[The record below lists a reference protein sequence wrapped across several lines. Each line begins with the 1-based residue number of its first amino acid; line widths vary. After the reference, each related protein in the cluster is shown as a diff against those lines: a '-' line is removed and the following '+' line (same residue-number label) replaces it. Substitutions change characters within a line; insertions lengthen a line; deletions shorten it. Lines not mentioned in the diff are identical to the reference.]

1 MPTRRSTRGRTNGVP
16 LDTRSTMVI
25 ATPRTERHLMSEFR
39 DRIKE
44 LRRVPA
50 KDLVV
55 NEKNWRE
62 HDTRQKDAMLDLL
75 SEVGYADA
83 LVAYELPDGRL
94 KLVNGHMRAGLT
106 PEHEVPVLVLD
117 VTEDEADKLLAT
129 FDPVSSFASTNKE
142 KLKTLLDSLKINNHD
157 MRNALSRMA
166 ADGGQKFDQ
175 SMQAKMQKKQAEQIL
190 EMELKP
196 LEHYDYIIVMA
207 RNVMDWNRLVDLF
220 RLEKTRKPTSSAVGV
235 CRAVDAKVLLDM
247 LQKHGAPAPAP
258 APAPTPAPP
267 VAEAPAPPASKGKAK
282 A

>member
-1 MPTRRSTRGRTNGVP
+1 MP
-16 LDTRSTMVI
+16 
-25 ATPRTERHLMSEFR
+25 EFR

-50 KDLVV
+50 KMLVA

-62 HDTRQKDAMLDLL
+62 HDVRQQDAMLELL
-75 SEVGYADA
+75 SEIGYADA

-94 KLVNGHMRAGLT
+94 KLINGHMRAGLT

-117 VTEDEADKLLAT
+117 VTDEEADKLLAT
-129 FDPVSSFASTNKE
+129 FDPVSSFAATNKA
-142 KLKTLLDSLKINNHD
+142 KLKSLLDSLQINNHD

-166 ADGGQKFDQ
+166 ADGTRVDQ
-175 SMQAKMQKKQAEQIL
+175 SLQARVQKRQAEQIL

-220 RLEKTRKPTSSAVGV
+220 HLEKTRKPTSSQVGV
-235 CRAVDAKVLLDM
+235 CRAVDARTLLDM
-247 LQKHGAPAPAP
+247 IQKPVVEQVEQKAAPAAT
-258 APAPTPAPP
+258 AEKKKPTN
-267 VAEAPAPPASKGKAK
+267 EKAR
-282 A
+282 